1 MRVGMKIG
9 MGFLVV
15 LLILAIMGGTSFYS
29 ALNIADQVGGVQRAS
44 QRVALASAVDK
55 GFAEGVLAI
64 RGYIVYGRD
73 NFIKQFD
80 DKMDEAIKE
89 ATALLQVARPEKK
102 AEVEKL
108 IANIRQYKADI
119 QSKVFPI
126 VKQAVQE
133 KNSAN
138 VNAAALKNYE
148 DQYLQIGTTLVP
160 ISEAINKATSAQ
172 VADNRKVIDER
183 INQSIATVA
192 TVKTTTIILG
202 MIALLLVT
210 GISFFLARM
219 ISHPLTAAT
228 QRLEIMAG
236 GDFSADIE
244 KAFMDRADEFGTMAK
259 AFDKLNRNMR
269 GMIRQVAQTAGQ
281 LNDASRDLVGVAQD
295 NSATMQQIAAST
307 EEISAGLET
316 VSASTQE
323 ITASSENMG
332 ANINQVSHT
341 AEEGVNIAKTV
352 EQQALKLQQNA
363 HKSSDTA
370 HSMYDDISAR
380 VTKAIEDAKIV
391 DQISTMA
398 SSIAAIAGQTNLLAL
413 NAAIEA
419 ARAGEQGRGFAVV
432 AEEVRKLAEESAKVV
447 GNIQGLTHQVQ
458 NAIGVL
464 VGSGNDLLQFIDG
477 TVKKDYA
484 AFVDV
489 GQQYKKDADSFL
501 EITSGIGGRMQQ
513 ILTEVTEVNKAIE
526 SVASTMV
533 QSANGSEE
541 IAKGTSDASRGIETM
556 KGSADKLAEMAEEL
570 NREIAKFKV

>member
-1 MRVGMKIG
+1 MITLFNNLKTATKIISLIVLMVIALGIVGFTGYYFNSKANEAIEGMYRDRLLPIKWLNAMRGQSRAVEALTLEFINPALPKAEEAILLKELQERAQECDKLWSDYLKIKHDSYEKERTPKYEEALKG
-9 MGFLVV
+9 WRDSRVKVLERAAAGQKAEAYLYYKQNAAPHIDKLNTLLKELADYNAKVSDEVEAQNEKDSAFAAK
-15 LLILAIMGGTSFYS
+15 LLIAIP
-29 ALNIADQVGGVQRAS
+29 
-44 QRVALASAVDK
+44 
-55 GFAEGVLAI
+55 VLTAI
-64 RGYIVYGRD
+64 
-73 NFIKQFD
+73 
-80 DKMDEAIKE
+80 
-89 ATALLQVARPEKK
+89 
-102 AEVEKL
+102 
-108 IANIRQYKADI
+108 
-119 QSKVFPI
+119 VF
-126 VKQAVQE
+126 
-133 KNSAN
+133 
-138 VNAAALKNYE
+138 
-148 DQYLQIGTTLVP
+148 
-160 ISEAINKATSAQ
+160 
-172 VADNRKVIDER
+172 
-183 INQSIATVA
+183 
-192 TVKTTTIILG
+192 
-202 MIALLLVT
+202 LLL
-210 GISFFLARM
+210 GFWLARM
-219 ISHPLTAAT
+219 IARPLTAAT
-228 QRLEIMAG
+228 RRLEIMAD
-236 GDFSADIE
+236 GDYSIDIE
-244 KAFMDRADEFGTMAK
+244 KAFLARGDEFGTMAQ
-259 AFDKLNRNMR
+259 AFDKLNRSMR
-269 GMIRQVAQTAGQ
+269 GMIRQVSQTAGQ
-281 LNDASRDLVGVAQD
+281 LNDASRELVTVAQD

-332 ANINQVSHT
+332 ANINQVSST
-341 AEEGVNIAKTV
+341 ADEGVKIAKTV

-363 HKSSDTA
+363 HSSSDTA
-370 HSMYDDISAR
+370 HTMYDDISAR

-447 GNIQGLTHQVQ
+447 GNIQELTHQVQ
-458 NAIGVL
+458 NAIGEL
-464 VGSGNDLLQFIDG
+464 VGSGNDLLRFIDG

-501 EITSGIGGRMQQ
+501 EVTSGIGGRMQQ
-513 ILTEVTEVNKAIE
+513 ILTEVMEVNKAIE

-570 NREIAKFKV
+570 NREVARFKL

>member
-1 MRVGMKIG
+1 MVILFKNRNTATKILSLIVLMVIVMGIIGFTGYYFSSKAGEAIDGMYKDRLMPVKWLNAMRGQSRALEALTLEFINPALPKSEEAILIKEMQERVQECDKLWSDYIKTKLDPYEKERTPKYEEALKAWRDSRAKVLERAAAGQKAEAYAYFKQNAAPHIDK
-9 MGFLVV
+9 LNV
-15 LLILAIMGGTSFYS
+15 LLKELADYN
-29 ALNIADQVGGVQRAS
+29 AK
-44 QRVALASAVDK
+44 VA
-55 GFAEGVLAI
+55 
-64 RGYIVYGRD
+64 
-73 NFIKQFD
+73 
-80 DKMDEAIKE
+80 DEAKAQNDKDE
-89 ATALLQVARPEKK
+89 AFATKLLIGIP
-102 AEVEKL
+102 L
-108 IANIRQYKADI
+108 L
-119 QSKVFPI
+119 
-126 VKQAVQE
+126 
-133 KNSAN
+133 
-138 VNAAALKNYE
+138 AA
-148 DQYLQIGTTLVP
+148 I
-160 ISEAINKATSAQ
+160 IS
-172 VADNRKVIDER
+172 
-183 INQSIATVA
+183 
-192 TVKTTTIILG
+192 
-202 MIALLLVT
+202 LLL
-210 GISFFLARM
+210 GLWLARM
-219 ISHPLTAAT
+219 IASPLAAAT

-236 GDFSADIE
+236 GDYSADIE
-244 KAFMDRADEFGTMAK
+244 KAFMDRGDEFGAMAK
-259 AFDKLNRNMR
+259 AFDKLNRSMR

-281 LNDASRDLVGVAQD
+281 LNDASQDLVSIAQD

-341 AEEGVNIAKTV
+341 SEEGMNIAKTV

-370 HSMYDDISAR
+370 HSMYNEISVR
-380 VTKAIEDAKIV
+380 VTKAIDDAKIV

-501 EITSGIGGRMQQ
+501 EVTSGIGGRMQQ
-513 ILTEVTEVNKAIE
+513 ILTEVMEVNKAIE

-541 IAKGTSDASRGIETM
+541 IAKGTSEASRGIETM

-570 NREIAKFKV
+570 NSEIAKFKV